1 MSESELHDLF
11 VESARTSIEDLKGYH
26 RNMVA
31 QPAAAAADL
40 EAMAQAVHVLKGQG
54 SSFGFPLITSIGT
67 SMMTLLK
74 GRESVDEAFLS
85 LLEVYV
91 DALALIIN
99 EPIQGDGGEL
109 GDRLV
114 ERLEGLTAEFG

>member
-11 VESARTSIEDLKGYH
+11 VESARTSIEDLKGHY

-67 SMMTLLK
+67 AMMTLLK

-109 GDRLV
+109 GDRLIK
-114 ERLEGLTAEFG
+114 RLEALTAELG